1 MSTKSKLILEREI
14 GILSN
19 YNKYDKVFS
28 VTSYNNNEKYD
39 VRTWDKDRQIPRKG
53 INFDHEELLILKEI
67 IKDLLLSR
75 GLL

>member
-28 VTSYNNNEKYD
+28 VISYNNNEKYD
-39 VRTWDKDRQIPRKG
+39 VRTWDKDRKIPMKG
-53 INFDHEELLILKEI
+53 INFDSEELLILKEI
-67 IKDLLLSR
+67 IKDVLLSR